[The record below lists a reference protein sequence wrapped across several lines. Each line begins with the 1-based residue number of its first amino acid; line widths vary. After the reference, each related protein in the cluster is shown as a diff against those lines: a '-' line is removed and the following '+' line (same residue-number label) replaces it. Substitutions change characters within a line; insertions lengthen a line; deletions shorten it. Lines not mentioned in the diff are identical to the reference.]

1 MLVHAKSSQ
10 NMPNKLEEG
19 ASARDMA
26 LGKIVWVLEHA
37 LNYAQI
43 FFFFFGYAAKLSFRC
58 LIIHRRLKYA
68 VLELKTA

>member
-43 FFFFFGYAAKLSFRC
+43 FFFFLGTLLNYHLG
-58 LIIHRRLKYA
+58 
-68 VLELKTA
+68 V